1 MKTKIVQVTALLVA
15 VFFLSGCNS
24 NKKTAPIVEVEPK
37 METFLLSKA
46 KLTTELRLPAELSS
60 YTQVDLYAKVNSYVK
75 TLKVDIGSDVKK
87 GQLLIEL
94 EAPEISSQLAA
105 AESRLHS

>member
-1 MKTKIVQVTALLVA
+1 ML
-15 VFFLSGCNS
+15 F
-24 NKKTAPIVEVEPK
+24 
-37 METFLLSKA
+37 
-46 KLTTELRLPAELSS
+46 
-60 YTQVDLYAKVNSYVK
+60 AKVNSYVK

-105 AESRLHS
+105 AESRLHSQEAVYTASNMHLSTIT